1 MIILDDSLI
10 FVKGSEQSFIY
21 LFRAQFRKEIIL
33 CKKKKKNMKRICIYE
48 KRKSKCQSAR
58 WLYVAS
64 NNPKYTFA
72 NFWRAKVTH
81 FYFNEST
88 QN

>member
-1 MIILDDSLI
+1 MK
-10 FVKGSEQSFIY
+10 KG
-21 LFRAQFRKEIIL
+21 K
-33 CKKKKKNMKRICIYE
+33 
-48 KRKSKCQSAR
+48 KSKCQSAR